1 MRSDD
6 LLELYDIYTETEV
19 VNNNRYLPDINR
31 EEFDSMFNDNQH
43 NFVAV
48 ENDGN
53 LLGHLAIIS
62 TPKPRL
68 KHSASFGIA
77 VAKTSRGK
85 GVGRLLMEFL
95 LSYCDEQLNLTRLEL
110 EVHANNAAA
119 LALYKSFG
127 FEIEGTKRK
136 AVLVEGDLTDI
147 VMMSRGTKRKAV
159 LVEGDLTDIVMMSR
173 VRT

>member
-1 MRSDD
+1 MKIRKMSSPD
-6 LLELYDIYTETEV
+6 LPALYDIYTDKEV
-19 VNNNRYLPDINR
+19 VNNNRYLPDIKR
-31 EEFDSMFNDNQH
+31 EEFDSMFNDSQL

-48 ENDGN
+48 ESDGE
-53 LLGHLAIIS
+53 LLGHLAINS

-85 GVGRLLMEFL
+85 GVGRFLMEYL

-110 EVHANNAAA
+110 EVHANNVAA

-127 FEIEGTKRK
+127 FEVEGTKRK
-136 AVLVEGDLTDI
+136 AVLVEDDLIDI
-147 VMMSRGTKRKAV
+147 V
-159 LVEGDLTDIVMMSR
+159 IMSR
-173 VRT
+173 VQT

>member
-1 MRSDD
+1 MSA
-6 LLELYDIYTETEV
+6 LYDIYTDKEV
-19 VNNNRYLPDINR
+19 VNNNRYLPDIKR
-31 EEFDSMFNDNQH
+31 EEFDSMFNDSQL

-48 ENDGN
+48 ESDGE
-53 LLGHLAIIS
+53 LLGHLAINL

-85 GVGRLLMEFL
+85 GVGRFLMEYL

-110 EVHANNAAA
+110 EVHANNVAA

-127 FEIEGTKRK
+127 FEVEGTKRK
-136 AVLVEGDLTDI
+136 AVLVGDDLIDI
-147 VMMSRGTKRKAV
+147 V
-159 LVEGDLTDIVMMSR
+159 IMSR

>member
-1 MRSDD
+1 MKIRKMSSAD
-6 LLELYDIYTETEV
+6 LPALYDIYTDKEV
-19 VNNNRYLPDINR
+19 VNNNRYLPDIKR
-31 EEFDSMFNDNQH
+31 EEFDSMFNDSQL

-48 ENDGN
+48 ESDGEV
-53 LLGHLAIIS
+53 LGHLAINL

-85 GVGRLLMEFL
+85 GVGRFLMEYL

-110 EVHANNAAA
+110 EVHANNVAA

-127 FEIEGTKRK
+127 FEVEGTKRK
-136 AVLVEGDLTDI
+136 AVLVEDDLIDI
-147 VMMSRGTKRKAV
+147 V
-159 LVEGDLTDIVMMSR
+159 IMSR
-173 VRT
+173 VQT

>member
-1 MRSDD
+1 MKIRKMSSAD
-6 LLELYDIYTETEV
+6 LPALYDIYTDKEV
-19 VNNNRYLPDINR
+19 VNNNRYLPDIKR
-31 EEFDSMFNDNQH
+31 EEFDSMFNDSQL

-48 ENDGN
+48 ESDGE
-53 LLGHLAIIS
+53 LLGHLAIHS

-85 GVGRLLMEFL
+85 GVGRFLMEYL

-110 EVHANNAAA
+110 EVHANNVAA

-127 FEIEGTKRK
+127 FEVEGIKRK
-136 AVLVEGDLTDI
+136 AVFVEDYLIDI
-147 VMMSRGTKRKAV
+147 V
-159 LVEGDLTDIVMMSR
+159 IMSR

>member
-1 MRSDD
+1 MSSPD
-6 LLELYDIYTETEV
+6 LPALYDIYTDKEV
-19 VNNNRYLPDINR
+19 VNNNRYLPDIKR
-31 EEFDSMFNDNQH
+31 EEFDSMFNDSQL

-48 ENDGN
+48 ESDGE
-53 LLGHLAIIS
+53 LLGHLAINS
-62 TPKPRL
+62 TSKPRL

-85 GVGRLLMEFL
+85 GVGRFLMEYL

-110 EVHANNAAA
+110 EVHANNVAA

-127 FEIEGTKRK
+127 FEVEGTKRK
-136 AVLVEGDLTDI
+136 AVLVEDNLIDI
-147 VMMSRGTKRKAV
+147 V
-159 LVEGDLTDIVMMSR
+159 IMSR

>member
-1 MRSDD
+1 MSSAD
-6 LLELYDIYTETEV
+6 LPALYDIYTDKEV
-19 VNNNRYLPDINR
+19 VNNNRYLPDIKR
-31 EEFDSMFNDNQH
+31 EEFDSMFNDSQL

-48 ENDGN
+48 ESDGE
-53 LLGHLAIIS
+53 LLGHLAINS

-85 GVGRLLMEFL
+85 GVGRFLMEYL

-110 EVHANNAAA
+110 EVHANNVAA

-127 FEIEGTKRK
+127 FEVEGTKRK
-136 AVLVEGDLTDI
+136 AVLVEDDLIDI
-147 VMMSRGTKRKAV
+147 V
-159 LVEGDLTDIVMMSR
+159 IMSR
-173 VRT
+173 VQT

>member
-1 MRSDD
+1 
-6 LLELYDIYTETEV
+6 IK
-19 VNNNRYLPDINR
+19 R
-31 EEFDSMFNDNQH
+31 EEFDSMFNDSQL

-48 ENDGN
+48 ESDGE
-53 LLGHLAIIS
+53 LLGHLAINS

-85 GVGRLLMEFL
+85 GVGRFLMEYL

-110 EVHANNAAA
+110 EVHANNVAA

-127 FEIEGTKRK
+127 FEVEGTKRK
-136 AVLVEGDLTDI
+136 AVLVEDDLIDI
-147 VMMSRGTKRKAV
+147 V
-159 LVEGDLTDIVMMSR
+159 IMSR
-173 VRT
+173 VQT

>member
-1 MRSDD
+1 MKIRKMSSAD
-6 LLELYDIYTETEV
+6 LPALYDIYTDKEV
-19 VNNNRYLPDINR
+19 VNNNRYLPDIKR
-31 EEFDSMFNDNQH
+31 EEFDSMFNDSQL

-48 ENDGN
+48 ESDGE
-53 LLGHLAIIS
+53 LLGHLAINS

-85 GVGRLLMEFL
+85 GVGRFLMEYL

-110 EVHANNAAA
+110 EVHANNVAA

-127 FEIEGTKRK
+127 FEVEGTKRK
-136 AVLVEGDLTDI
+136 AVLVEDDLIDI
-147 VMMSRGTKRKAV
+147 V
-159 LVEGDLTDIVMMSR
+159 IMSR
-173 VRT
+173 VQT

>member
-1 MRSDD
+1 MSSTD
-6 LLELYDIYTETEV
+6 LPALYDIYTDKEV
-19 VNNNRYLPDINR
+19 VNNNRYLPDIKR
-31 EEFDSMFNDNQH
+31 EEFDSMFNDSQL

-48 ENDGN
+48 ESDGE
-53 LLGHLAIIS
+53 LLGHLAINS

-85 GVGRLLMEFL
+85 GVGRFLMEYL

-110 EVHANNAAA
+110 EVHANNVAA

-127 FEIEGTKRK
+127 FEVEGTKRK
-136 AVLVEGDLTDI
+136 AVLVEDDLIDI
-147 VMMSRGTKRKAV
+147 V
-159 LVEGDLTDIVMMSR
+159 IMSR
-173 VRT
+173 VQT

>member
-1 MRSDD
+1 MKIRKMSSPD
-6 LLELYDIYTETEV
+6 LPALYDIYTDKEV
-19 VNNNRYLPDINR
+19 VNNNRYLPDIKR
-31 EEFDSMFNDNQH
+31 EEFDSMFNDSQL

-48 ENDGN
+48 ESDGE
-53 LLGHLAIIS
+53 LLGHLAINS
-62 TPKPRL
+62 TSKPRL

-85 GVGRLLMEFL
+85 GVGRFLMEYL

-110 EVHANNAAA
+110 EVHANNVAA

-127 FEIEGTKRK
+127 FEVEGTKRK
-136 AVLVEGDLTDI
+136 AVLVEDNLIDI
-147 VMMSRGTKRKAV
+147 V
-159 LVEGDLTDIVMMSR
+159 IMSR

>member
-1 MRSDD
+1 MKIRKMSSVD
-6 LLELYDIYTETEV
+6 LPALYDIYTDKEV
-19 VNNNRYLPDINR
+19 VNNNRYLPEIKR
-31 EEFDSMFNDNQH
+31 EEFDSMFNDSQL

-48 ENDGN
+48 ESDGE
-53 LLGHLAIIS
+53 LLGHLAINS

-85 GVGRLLMEFL
+85 GVGRFLMEYL

-110 EVHANNAAA
+110 EVHANNVAA

-127 FEIEGTKRK
+127 FKVEGTKRK
-136 AVLVEGDLTDI
+136 AVLVEDDLIDI
-147 VMMSRGTKRKAV
+147 V
-159 LVEGDLTDIVMMSR
+159 IMSR

>member
-1 MRSDD
+1 MKIRKMSSAD
-6 LLELYDIYTETEV
+6 LPALYDIYADKEV
-19 VNNNRYLPDINR
+19 VNNNRYLPEIKR
-31 EEFDSMFNDNQH
+31 EEFDSMFNDSQL

-48 ENDGN
+48 ESDGE
-53 LLGHLAIIS
+53 LLGHMAINS

-85 GVGRLLMEFL
+85 GVGRFLMEYL
-95 LSYCDEQLNLTRLEL
+95 LLYCDEQLNLTRLEL
-110 EVHANNAAA
+110 EVHANNVAA

-127 FEIEGTKRK
+127 FKVEGTKRK
-136 AVLVEGDLTDI
+136 AVLVEDDLIDI
-147 VMMSRGTKRKAV
+147 V
-159 LVEGDLTDIVMMSR
+159 IMSR

>member
-1 MRSDD
+1 MSSPD
-6 LLELYDIYTETEV
+6 LPALYDIYTDKEV
-19 VNNNRYLPDINR
+19 VNNNRYLPDIKR
-31 EEFDSMFNDNQH
+31 EEFDSMFNDSQL

-48 ENDGN
+48 ESDGE
-53 LLGHLAIIS
+53 LLGHLAINS

-85 GVGRLLMEFL
+85 GVGRFLMEYL

-110 EVHANNAAA
+110 EVHANNVAA

-127 FEIEGTKRK
+127 FEVEGTKRK
-136 AVLVEGDLTDI
+136 AVLVEDNLIDI
-147 VMMSRGTKRKAV
+147 V
-159 LVEGDLTDIVMMSR
+159 IMSR

>member
-1 MRSDD
+1 MKIRKMSSTD
-6 LLELYDIYTETEV
+6 LPALYDIYTDKEV
-19 VNNNRYLPDINR
+19 VNNNRYLPDIKR
-31 EEFDSMFNDNQH
+31 EEFDSMFNDSQL

-48 ENDGN
+48 ESDGE
-53 LLGHLAIIS
+53 LLGHLAINS

-85 GVGRLLMEFL
+85 GVGRFLMEYL

-110 EVHANNAAA
+110 EVHANNVAA

-127 FEIEGTKRK
+127 FKVEGTKRK
-136 AVLVEGDLTDI
+136 AVLVEDNLIDI
-147 VMMSRGTKRKAV
+147 V
-159 LVEGDLTDIVMMSR
+159 IMSR

>member
-1 MRSDD
+1 MKIRKMSSVD
-6 LLELYDIYTETEV
+6 LPALYDIYTDKEV
-19 VNNNRYLPDINR
+19 VNNNRYLPEIKR
-31 EEFDSMFNDNQH
+31 EEFDSMFNDSQL

-48 ENDGN
+48 ESDGE
-53 LLGHLAIIS
+53 LLGHLAINS
-62 TPKPRL
+62 TPKPTL

-85 GVGRLLMEFL
+85 GVGRFLMEYL

-110 EVHANNAAA
+110 EVHANNVAA

-127 FEIEGTKRK
+127 FKVEGTKRK
-136 AVLVEGDLTDI
+136 AVLVEDNLIDI
-147 VMMSRGTKRKAV
+147 V
-159 LVEGDLTDIVMMSR
+159 IMSR

>member
-1 MRSDD
+1 MKIRKMSSDD
-6 LLELYDIYTETEV
+6 LPALYDIYTDKEV
-19 VNNNRYLPDINR
+19 VNNNRYLPEIKR
-31 EEFDSMFNDNQH
+31 EEFDSMFNDSQL

-48 ENDGN
+48 ESDGE
-53 LLGHLAIIS
+53 LLGHLAINS

-85 GVGRLLMEFL
+85 GVGRFLMEYL

-110 EVHANNAAA
+110 EVHANNVAA

-127 FEIEGTKRK
+127 FKVEGTKRK
-136 AVLVEGDLTDI
+136 AVLVEDNLIDI
-147 VMMSRGTKRKAV
+147 V
-159 LVEGDLTDIVMMSR
+159 IMSR

>member
-1 MRSDD
+1 MKIRKMSSAD
-6 LLELYDIYTETEV
+6 LPALYDIYTDKEV
-19 VNNNRYLPDINR
+19 VNNNRYLPDIKR

-43 NFVAV
+43 NFVAI
-48 ENDGN
+48 ESDGK
-53 LLGHLAIIS
+53 LLGHLAINS

-77 VAKTSRGK
+77 VAKISRGK
-85 GVGRLLMEFL
+85 GVGRFLMEHL

-110 EVHANNAAA
+110 EVHANNVSA

-127 FEIEGTKRK
+127 FEVEGTKRK
-136 AVLVEGDLTDI
+136 AVLVEGDLIDI
-147 VMMSRGTKRKAV
+147 
-159 LVEGDLTDIVMMSR
+159 IIMSR

>member
-1 MRSDD
+1 MKIRKMSSAD
-6 LLELYDIYTETEV
+6 LPALYDIYTDKEV
-19 VNNNRYLPDINR
+19 VNNNRYLPEIKR
-31 EEFDSMFNDNQH
+31 EEFDSMFNDSQL

-48 ENDGN
+48 ESDGE
-53 LLGHLAIIS
+53 LLGHLAINS

-85 GVGRLLMEFL
+85 GVGRFLMEYL

-110 EVHANNAAA
+110 EVHANNVAA

-127 FEIEGTKRK
+127 FEVEGTKRK
-136 AVLVEGDLTDI
+136 AVLVEDDLIDI
-147 VMMSRGTKRKAV
+147 V
-159 LVEGDLTDIVMMSR
+159 IMSR
-173 VRT
+173 VQT